1 MTLRQARFPLLL
13 TAAAL
18 LSGAGFAA
26 YLWPHPSSGAAAPVR
41 GDAEVKTDDKRLSP
55 ATNLRI
61 HAAAFEEKIK
71 TLLDPGAA
79 AWKDAAP
86 TNVLLNRTPRVY
98 QTEPPFAGKI
108 PGLEVRAV
116 RAGGK
121 LVVRLEWDDATKNA
135 PEAPPRKTGEAG
147 DPDKLYKRPTGE
159 TSQFADAAAVMVP
172 EQWTGPGFPSLQ
184 MGDAK
189 NPVRIFYWN
198 ASRGAEELAASG
210 RATPKPSGR
219 AFAHRAEHAAD
230 KWRVTLELPDQAD
243 GTPAAFAVW
252 DGASDD
258 RDGLKFV
265 SIWYVLTAQ

>member
-1 MTLRQARFPLLL
+1 MTLRRCRVPLLL
-13 TAAAL
+13 TAVVL
-18 LSGAGFAA
+18 LGGLGLLTQ
-26 YLWPHPSSGAAAPVR
+26 LWPHPSSGAAAPVR
-41 GDAEVKTDDKRLSP
+41 GDAEAKADDKRLSP
-55 ATNLRI
+55 AANLRI
-61 HAAAFEEKIK
+61 HAAASDEKIK

-86 TNVLLNRTPRVY
+86 TKVLLNRTPRVY
-98 QTEPPFAGKI
+98 QTEPPFTGKI

-116 RAGGK
+116 RAEGK

-135 PEAPPRKTGEAG
+135 PEPPPRKTGEGG

-159 TSQFADAAAVMVP
+159 TSQFPDAAAVMIP
-172 EQWTGPGFPSLQ
+172 EHWTGPGFPSLQ

-210 RATPKPSGR
+210 RATPTPSGR
-219 AFAHRAEHAAD
+219 TFAHRVEYAAE
-230 KWRVTLELPDQAD
+230 KWRVTLELPEQPD

-258 RDGLKFV
+258 RDGLKFF
-265 SIWYVLTAQ
+265 SIWYVLAAK